1 MNLTAFY
8 KLLLLPILLVSSD
21 ILYAELLKPTEGGE
35 EKEILIVS
43 GKRRLYYNVRPE
55 GLMYA
60 VQGPVRLK
68 FITRYP
74 AMTPGKKARHKFS
87 YDIILNEA
95 DTIQVRHKYLR
106 QKGIRSIQHPNHHYT
121 YSGQYTINIPD
132 GQHRVRVL
140 TPENQKYPLLL
151 RAVSKTFEL
160 PKGDKKILAPM
171 VHQTSKLVKV
181 GETDIEYFE
190 LKNDTPLQIVLK
202 GPNTLRITS
211 RLAFEDWMGDE
222 EAYRLQLRE
231 GNDIIGTY
239 FFNTERSNSSSFESD
254 DSIVPS
260 KWRTCE
266 VRLSEGDHIVTVTLL
281 ENDRRA
287 FLRFVEFK

>member
-1 MNLTAFY
+1 MNPTAFY
-8 KLLLLPILLVSSD
+8 KLLLLPILLASLD

-106 QKGIRSIQHPNHHYT
+106 QKSIRSIQHPNHHYT

-140 TPENQKYPLLL
+140 TPENQKYPVLL

-160 PKGDKKILAPM
+160 
-171 VHQTSKLVKV
+171 
-181 GETDIEYFE
+181 EYFE